1 MARVTDHTRESVW
14 QDFTDAERYLRY
26 YTGLAD
32 KYRTRHNLVRSM
44 LLGAILVE
52 AVIVIPF
59 MSEIPSPWGIVATVI
74 VGLAI
79 IALTVFDATSN
90 DAKNSAKL
98 TVAGEDCALL
108 HVEWRSLWSDIETDV
123 IEEREARE
131 RQRALLDRTNT
142 IASRVELNQ
151 DEKRNLRYAA
161 EANEVMRGRY
171 AETS

>member
-1 MARVTDHTRESVW
+1 MDRVTDYTRTSIW
-14 QDFTDAERYLRY
+14 QDHTDAERYLRY
-26 YTGLAD
+26 YIGLAD
-32 KYRTRHNLVRSM
+32 KYRTRHNVIRSL

-52 AVIVIPF
+52 ASIVIPF
-59 MSEIPSPWGIVATVI
+59 MSSIPQPWGIVATVI

-98 TVAGEDCALL
+98 TVASEDCAIL
-108 HVEWRSLWSDIETDV
+108 HIEWRSLWLDIETDKV
-123 IEEREARE
+123 EEGEARR
-131 RQRALLDRTNT
+131 RQRELLGRMNI

-151 DEKRNLRYAA
+151 DEKRNVRSAT

>member
-26 YTGLAD
+26 YISLAD
-32 KYRTRHNLVRSM
+32 KYRTRHNVVRSL

-52 AVIVIPF
+52 AIIVIPF
-59 MSEIPSPWGIVATVI
+59 MSEIPSPWGVVATVI
-74 VGLAI
+74 IGLAI

-98 TVAGEDCALL
+98 TVASEDCAIL
-108 HVEWRSLWSDIETDV
+108 HIDWRSLWLDIETDAV
-123 IEEREARE
+123 EEYEARK
-131 RQRALLDRTNT
+131 RQRELLDRMNT

-151 DEKRNLRYAA
+151 DEKRNVRAA
-161 EANEVMRGRY
+161 TEANEVMRGRY